1 MTILD
6 ADPIVAAGAT
16 GLAPLFA
23 DGAQTPTTVC
33 DHYLARIARY
43 DNALH
48 SLVHID
54 PAGARQAAAAST
66 VRWRA
71 GRPLSPLD
79 GVPMVVKA
87 NIAVC
92 GWPFHAGIAAYRNRI
107 ATEDAACITA
117 LRGAGVV
124 FLGLANMHEAAFGGT
139 TDNPAFGRTEN
150 PWRIGTTAGGSS
162 GGSAAAVAAGLCAA
176 ALGTDTLGSVRIPSA
191 YCGIFGHKP
200 ATGTL
205 SSAGVIPLYRPFDT
219 IGIHARWAP
228 DCAAILAALTGTPAS
243 WEEPTFPAR
252 LAILRTEGQVDIHP
266 AQLAALNAAARRAQT
281 LGATI
286 EDLHLPDL
294 DYGRLRRHALLLIEI
309 EAAQTHA
316 AALAADPE
324 GFSPAL
330 RAMLALATARPPSQL
345 ASAAHHL
352 TETATHLRAL
362 FTPYTAILSATT
374 PGPAFAF
381 TDPIPANQA
390 DLTALASITGLA
402 ATAIPASASDGLPLS
417 IQIIAP
423 NDAICLSFAQA
434 LTETLTGCRRTE
446 SERHERPA
454 V

>member
-1 MTILD
+1 MTALD

-23 DGAQTPTTVC
+23 TGAQTPTAVC

-43 DNALH
+43 DNTLH

-66 VRWRA
+66 ARWRA
-71 GRPLSPLD
+71 DAPLSLLD

-92 GWPFHAGIAAYRNRI
+92 GWPFHAGIAAYRNRL
-107 ATEDAACITA
+107 ATEDAACIAA
-117 LRGAGVV
+117 LRRAGVV
-124 FLGLANMHEAAFGGT
+124 LLGLANMHEAAFGGT

-191 YCGIFGHKP
+191 YCGIVGHKP

-205 SSAGVIPLYRPFDT
+205 SSAGVIPLYHPFDT
-219 IGIHARWAP
+219 IGIHARSAP

-243 WEEPTFPAR
+243 QEEPTFPAR

-266 AQLAALNAAARRAQT
+266 AQLAALNAAAHHAQT
-281 LGATI
+281 LGATMG
-286 EDLHLPDL
+286 DLYLPEL

-316 AALAADPE
+316 AALATDPE
-324 GFSPAL
+324 GFSPAF
-330 RAMLALATARPPSQL
+330 RSMLAWATARPPDQR
-345 ASAAHHL
+345 ASAAQHL
-352 TETATHLRAL
+352 SQTARHLRTL
-362 FTPYTAILSATT
+362 FAPFTVILACTT
-374 PGPAFAF
+374 PQPAFPWTA
-381 TDPIPANQA
+381 PVPANQA
-390 DLTALASITGLA
+390 DLTTLASLTGLA
-402 ATAIPASASDGLPLS
+402 AAAIPAGLCKGLPLS
-417 IQIIAP
+417 VQIIAP
-423 NDAICLSFAQA
+423 ADSICLRAAHGLSSSAHIASGLEQ
-434 LTETLTGCRRTE
+434 TGIM
-446 SERHERPA
+446 
-454 V
+454 

>member
-1 MTILD
+1 
-6 ADPIVAAGAT
+6 
-16 GLAPLFA
+16 
-23 DGAQTPTTVC
+23 
-33 DHYLARIARY
+33 
-43 DNALH
+43 
-48 SLVHID
+48 
-54 PAGARQAAAAST
+54 
-66 VRWRA
+66 
-71 GRPLSPLD
+71 
-79 GVPMVVKA
+79 
-87 NIAVC
+87 
-92 GWPFHAGIAAYRNRI
+92 
-107 ATEDAACITA
+107 
-117 LRGAGVV
+117 V

-219 IGIHARWAP
+219 IGIHARCAPDCAPDCAPGCAP

-316 AALAADPE
+316 AALSADPE

-330 RAMLALATARPPSQL
+330 RAMLAWATARPPSQL
-345 ASAAHHL
+345 ASAAQHL

-381 TDPIPANQA
+381 TDPIAANQA
-390 DLTALASITGLA
+390 DLTTLASLTGFA
-402 ATAIPASASDGLPLS
+402 AAAIPAGLCNGLPLS
-417 IQIIAP
+417 VQIIAP
-423 NDAICLSFAQA
+423 ADAICLRAAHGLSSSAHIASGLEQ
-434 LTETLTGCRRTE
+434 TRE
-446 SERHERPA
+446 A
-454 V
+454 VAYTKKGLLF

>member
-1 MTILD
+1 MTALD

-23 DGAQTPTTVC
+23 TGAQTPTAVC

-66 VRWRA
+66 ARWRA
-71 GRPLSPLD
+71 GAPLSPLD

-92 GWPFHAGIAAYRNRI
+92 GWPFHAGIAAYRNRL
-107 ATEDAACITA
+107 ATEDAACIAA
-117 LRGAGVV
+117 LRRAGVV
-124 FLGLANMHEAAFGGT
+124 LLGLANMHEAAFGGT

-191 YCGIFGHKP
+191 YRGIVGHKP

-205 SSAGVIPLYRPFDT
+205 SSAGVIPLYHPFDT
-219 IGIHARWAP
+219 IGIHARSAPDCAP

-243 WEEPTFPAR
+243 QEEPTFPAR
-252 LAILRTEGQVDIHP
+252 LAILRTDGQVDIHP
-266 AQLAALNAAARRAQT
+266 AQLAALNAAAHHAQT

-286 EDLHLPDL
+286 GDLRLPDL

-309 EAAQTHA
+309 EAAKTHA

-324 GFSPAL
+324 GFSPAF
-330 RAMLALATARPPSQL
+330 RSMLAWATARPPDQL

-352 TETATHLRAL
+352 TETATRLRTL
-362 FTPYTAILSATT
+362 FAPYTAILSATT
-374 PGPAFAF
+374 PGPAFAW
-381 TDPIPANQA
+381 TAPIPSNQA
-390 DLTALASITGLA
+390 DVTALASITGLA

-423 NDAICLSFAQA
+423 GDAVCLAFARS
-434 LTETLTGCRRTE
+434 LG
-446 SERHERPA
+446 
-454 V
+454 